1 MKKIFTLIIMASMTL
16 KATAQL
22 DNGFYRIQNTN
33 TERYIVMYD
42 PYVLVNK
49 ATVTV
54 ALDALQTITSWNTVR
69 SHMGSVWY
77 IESKGDSQYDLYCQ
91 HSSLGAN
98 SDGFYPSIFYN
109 DGAYR
114 IYGEYSGL
122 TKYLS
127 DLDDEDTGEGYV
139 SIAGTKRNWNIIP
152 IGGDNYIGIEP
163 ETKAEG
169 HYWATFMSGFPFK
182 LGSGM
187 TAYYIYSVDD
197 HGFAMTEMGSEIPAR
212 VPVLIRLN
220 GSSPSDNIIT
230 LMKNSS
236 AAAPSG
242 NKLYGVWYS
251 SNLGGRHEDHNVVC
265 EDNNRI
271 LGEYDG
277 KLAFV
282 KGSGLI
288 EHNRGY
294 LTVGDDADSNI
305 IESTSGIT
313 NIQAVEQTEEEEGI
327 YTLTGQKIPEG
338 TTLRS
343 GIYIKNGKK
352 VVIK

>member
-1 MKKIFTLIIMASMTL
+1 M
-16 KATAQL
+16 
-22 DNGFYRIQNTN
+22 
-33 TERYIVMYD
+33 
-42 PYVLVNK
+42 
-49 ATVTV
+49 
-54 ALDALQTITSWNTVR
+54 
-69 SHMGSVWY
+69 
-77 IESKGDSQYDLYCQ
+77 
-91 HSSLGAN
+91 
-98 SDGFYPSIFYN
+98 
-109 DGAYR
+109 
-114 IYGEYSGL
+114 
-122 TKYLS
+122 
-127 DLDDEDTGEGYV
+127 
-139 SIAGTKRNWNIIP
+139 
-152 IGGDNYIGIEP
+152 
-163 ETKAEG
+163 
-169 HYWATFMSGFPFK
+169 
-182 LGSGM
+182 
-187 TAYYIYSVDD
+187 
-197 HGFAMTEMGSEIPAR
+197 
-212 VPVLIRLN
+212 
-220 GSSPSDNIIT
+220 
-230 LMKNSS
+230 
-236 AAAPSG
+236 
-242 NKLYGVWYS
+242 YGVWYS

>member
-122 TKYLS
+122 TPGQKVQESVQLIKEKNISYSILIMHEPDYINEIEYENF
-127 DLDDEDTGEGYV
+127 DLILAGHSHNGQVRLPFIGAIVLPPHAEEYYDEYYKINNTDLYISSG
-139 SIAGTKRNWNIIP
+139 IGT
-152 IGGDNYIGIEP
+152 
-163 ETKAEG
+163 
-169 HYWATFMSGFPFK
+169 
-182 LGSGM
+182 
-187 TAYYIYSVDD
+187 
-197 HGFAMTEMGSEIPAR
+197 
-212 VPVLIRLN
+212 
-220 GSSPSDNIIT
+220 
-230 LMKNSS
+230 
-236 AAAPSG
+236 
-242 NKLYGVWYS
+242 
-251 SNLGGRHEDHNVVC
+251 SNLKFRLF
-265 EDNNRI
+265 NRPSFNLYRI
-271 LGEYDG
+271 VT
-277 KLAFV
+277 K
-282 KGSGLI
+282 
-288 EHNRGY
+288 
-294 LTVGDDADSNI
+294 
-305 IESTSGIT
+305 
-313 NIQAVEQTEEEEGI
+313 
-327 YTLTGQKIPEG
+327 
-338 TTLRS
+338 
-343 GIYIKNGKK
+343 
-352 VVIK
+352 